1 MKKLVILLALVSI
14 LILSGCGT
22 VNINQKLYRDAT
34 FDLSIEVKSDNEM
47 FVNMVKEGFE
57 ESPVIEKAT
66 LIEQEDGFKYI
77 LEKASF
83 KDVSTES
90 GDSMF
95 ESIGIKKEFK
105 FPYYYYTISLKNKG
119 VENSEYGSM
128 GMSFNYIIEPF
139 GKITDTNGV
148 YVGEGKKSVKFN
160 LMKSKDY
167 YLTFKDLFISS
178 WFGGASKIL
187 NREAKESKISVDSE
201 KTKIPDTPKTEVEEV
216 SNQINKITE
225 DNIKTREPTPKVAA
239 TLTDEEVNAVI
250 KAHCSKEWPS
260 DFNMRAYCQEQQIEG
275 YNELLKSAPA
285 GMSAS
290 DFQKVKS
297 LCEEEWETDYNMR
310 AYCEEQQVDGYNQLL
325 KTKPTGM
332 SDSDFQTIKT
342 ECQSEWPN
350 DFNMRAYCEE
360 QQVDGWLAIQ

>member
-1 MKKLVILLALVSI
+1 MKRLVVILT
-14 LILSGCGT
+14 LISMLLLSGCGT
-22 VNINQKLYRDAT
+22 ININQKLYRDGT

-47 FVNMVKEGFE
+47 FINMVKEGFE

-66 LIEQEDGFKYI
+66 LIEQEDGLRYV

-83 KDVSTES
+83 NDISTES

-105 FPYYYYTISLKNKG
+105 FPYYYYTINLKNKG
-119 VENSEYGSM
+119 AEDSEYGSM
-128 GMSFNYIIEPF
+128 GMSFNYVIEPF

-148 YVGEGKKSVKFN
+148 YVGEDKKSVKFN

-167 YLTFKDLFISS
+167 YVTFKDLFISS

-187 NREAKESKISVDSE
+187 NREAKQSKISVD
-201 KTKIPDTPKTEVEEV
+201 TKKPSISDTTNAEDEV
-216 SNQINKITE
+216 SNQINKIDEET
-225 DNIKTREPTPKVAA
+225 IKVQEPAQKATV
-239 TLTDEEVNAVI
+239 TLTNEEVNTVI
-250 KAHCSKEWPS
+250 KNHCSKEWPN
-260 DFNMRAYCQEQQIEG
+260 DFNMRAYCQEQQTEG
-275 YNELLKSAPA
+275 YNELLKSAPI

-290 DFQKVKS
+290 DFQKIKS

-310 AYCEEQQVDGYNQLL
+310 AYCEEQQIDGYNQLL
-325 KTKPTGM
+325 KTKPTGI
-332 SDSDFQTIKT
+332 SDSDFQTIKK

-350 DFNMRAYCEE
+350 DFNMRAYCED
-360 QQVDGWLAIQ
+360 QQVDGWMAIQ